1 MAEDSSEIVK
11 EMSESVAATNLK
23 SLGDAPAF
31 YHNMLM
37 ANTVNQQGLNQSLA
51 ATLAAKS
58 AESVIA
64 TSPAEGAVDTAISQ
78 ILTKMA
84 QTTPPTTGV

>member
-1 MAEDSSEIVK
+1 MAEDSSEVVR
-11 EMSESVAATNLK
+11 EMAESVAATNLK
-23 SLGDAPAF
+23 SLGDGPSF

-78 ILTKMA
+78 ILSKMA
-84 QTTPPTTGV
+84 QTTPPVTP